1 MKIYVNDQHKEY
13 MKKQIGNSKIV
24 IWMFLYFL
32 LIAVF
37 SPYKKEVFTSL
48 YGLVLF
54 TVSSLGILFLIKDF
68 VKSKEK
74 FKQEEIKRNIDYVK
88 NDMGAI

>member
-1 MKIYVNDQHKEY
+1 MKIYVNAQHKEY
-13 MKKQIGNSKIV
+13 MKKQISDNKIV
-24 IWMFLYFL
+24 VWMFLYFML
-32 LIAVF
+32 VAVF

-54 TVSSLGILFLIKDF
+54 TVSSLGVLLLIKDW
-68 VKSKEK
+68 VQSKER
-74 FKQEEIKRNIDYVK
+74 FKQEEIQRNIDYVK

>member
-1 MKIYVNDQHKEY
+1 MKIYVNAQHKEY
-13 MKKQIGNSKIV
+13 MKKQISDNKIV
-24 IWMFLYFL
+24 IWFFIYFML
-32 LIAVF
+32 VAVF

-54 TVSSLGILFLIKDF
+54 TVSSLGVLLLIKDW
-68 VKSKEK
+68 VQSKER
-74 FKQEEIKRNIDYVK
+74 FKQEENQRNIDYIK